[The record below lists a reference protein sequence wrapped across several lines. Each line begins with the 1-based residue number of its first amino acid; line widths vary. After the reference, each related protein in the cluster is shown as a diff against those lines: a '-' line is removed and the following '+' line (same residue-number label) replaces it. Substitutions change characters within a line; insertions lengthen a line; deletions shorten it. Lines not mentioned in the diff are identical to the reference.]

1 MLKTRF
7 IWIATG
13 MILFPLAGCNTVGEP
28 AEYVVSGEMGP
39 GMGAYYGGG
48 PFMYGPS
55 YGDFGDFGG
64 YGGLGYG
71 MYMGDD
77 DDD

>member
-7 IWIATG
+7 VWIAMG
-13 MILFPLAGCNTVGEP
+13 MILFPLAGCDTVGEP
-28 AEYVVSGEMGP
+28 AGYVVSGEMGP
-39 GMGAYYGGG
+39 GMGAVYGGE